1 MAKQKIVPPEAGGT
15 TGPSAS
21 RRTRSRA
28 LPSVRLGI
36 AGVGNMGGYH
46 ARLVLAGAVPGC
58 VLAAVCDIDADRM
71 RPYKD
76 ADRFTDA
83 GEMIRSG
90 KIDAILI
97 ATPHYSH
104 TPIGIEALRA
114 GLHVLVEKPIS
125 VDKADAE
132 KLIAAHRSKRQVFAA
147 MFNQRTDP
155 VFQKIRSLVSAGEL
169 GEIRRVQWTI
179 TDWFRS
185 QAYYDSG
192 GWRATWAGEGGG
204 VLLNQCVHNIDL
216 FQWIFGMP
224 QKVRALCCFGRHHA
238 IEVEDDVSAIFEFA
252 SGATAVLV
260 TSTGEA
266 PGVNRLEVSG
276 DLGRLTCEH
285 RRLTFVRNEVGTAEY
300 SRTTREGYLPPATWQ
315 VEIPVAADAGNQHR
329 KILEN
334 FIRAILYGEELIAP
348 AEEGLKSLE
357 LINGIQLSSFND
369 RTVEFPVS
377 AARYAAFLRGRIA
390 SSKPAKKP
398 VAYRGAPG
406 NYLKL

>member
-1 MAKQKIVPPEAGGT
+1 MKKKSNA
-15 TGPSAS
+15 
-21 RRTRSRA
+21 
-28 LPSVRLGI
+28 SVRLGI

-46 ARLVLAGAVPGC
+46 ARMVLAGSIPGC
-58 VLAAVCDIDADRM
+58 VLAAVCDTDEDKLRPYTDADLFLDSR
-71 RPYKD
+71 
-76 ADRFTDA
+76 
-83 GEMIRSG
+83 EMIRSG

-104 TPIGIEALRA
+104 MPIGADALRA
-114 GLHVLVEKPIS
+114 GLHVLVEKPVS
-125 VDKADAE
+125 VHAADAA
-132 KLIAAHRSKRQVFAA
+132 KLIAAHRSKKQVFAA

-155 VFQKIRSLVSAGEL
+155 VFRKIRSLVQAGEL

-204 VLLNQCVHNIDL
+204 VMINQCVHNIDL

-224 QKVRALCCFGRHHA
+224 QRVRALCCFGRHHA

-252 SGATAVLV
+252 NGASAVLV

-276 DLGRLTCEH
+276 NLGRLTCEQ
-285 RRLTFVRNEVGTAEY
+285 RALSFIRNETGTAEY
-300 SRTTREGYLPPATWQ
+300 SRTTREGYLPPATWRAD
-315 VEIPVAADAGNQHR
+315 IPVAGDSGNQHQ
-329 KILEN
+329 KILVN
-334 FIRAILYGEELIAP
+334 FIRAILHGEELVAP
-348 AEEGLKSLE
+348 AEEGIHSLE
-357 LINGIQLSSFND
+357 LINAMQLASFKD
-369 RTVEFPVS
+369 RTVEIPVS
-377 AARYAAFLRGRIA
+377 PAQYAAFLRRQIA
-390 SSKPAKKP
+390 RSTPAKKP

-406 NYLKL
+406 NYLA

>member
-1 MAKQKIVPPEAGGT
+1 
-15 TGPSAS
+15 
-21 RRTRSRA
+21 
-28 LPSVRLGI
+28 
-36 AGVGNMGGYH
+36 MGGYH
-46 ARLVLAGAVPGC
+46 ARLVLAGSVPGC
-58 VLAAVCDIDADRM
+58 VLAAVCDTDPEKL

-76 ADRFTDA
+76 ADLFLDSR
-83 GEMIRSG
+83 EMIRSG

-97 ATPHYSH
+97 STPHYSH
-104 TPIGIEALRA
+104 TPIGVDALRA

-125 VDKADAE
+125 VHAADAK
-132 KLIAAHRSKRQVFAA
+132 KLIAARRSKKQVFAA

-155 VFQKIRSLVSAGEL
+155 VFQKIRSLVKGGEL

-224 QKVRALCCFGRHHA
+224 EKVRALCCFGRHHA

-252 SGATAVLV
+252 NGATGVLV

-276 DLGRLTCEH
+276 DLGRLTCEQ
-285 RRLTFVRNEVGTAEY
+285 RRLTFLRNEIGTAEY
-300 SRTTREGYLPPATWQ
+300 SRATREGYLPPATWR
-315 VEIPVAADAGNQHR
+315 VEIPVTRDSGNQHL
-329 KILEN
+329 KILQN
-334 FIRAILYGEELIAP
+334 FIRAILHGEELIAP
-348 AEEGLKSLE
+348 AEEGLNSLE
-357 LINGIQLSSFND
+357 LINAIQLSSFKD
-369 RTVEFPVS
+369 RAVHIPVS
-377 AARYAAFLRGRIA
+377 SAQYATFLRGRIA
-390 SSKPAKKP
+390 GAAPAIKP
-398 VAYRGAPG
+398 VPYQGSPG
-406 NYLKL
+406 NYLA

>member
-1 MAKQKIVPPEAGGT
+1 
-15 TGPSAS
+15 
-21 RRTRSRA
+21 
-28 LPSVRLGI
+28 
-36 AGVGNMGGYH
+36 MGGYH
-46 ARLVLAGAVPGC
+46 ARMVLAGSIPGC
-58 VLAAVCDIDADRM
+58 VLAAVCDTDEGRLL
-71 RPYKD
+71 PYKD
-76 ADRFTDA
+76 ADWFTDSR
-83 GEMIRSG
+83 EMIRSG

-104 TPIGIEALRA
+104 MPIGVDALRA

-125 VDKADAE
+125 VHAADAE
-132 KLIAAHRSKRQVFAA
+132 KLIAAHRSKKQVFAA

-155 VFQKIRSLVSAGEL
+155 VFRKIRSLVQAGEL

-204 VLLNQCVHNIDL
+204 VLINQCVHNIDL

-224 QKVRALCCFGRHHA
+224 ERVRALCCFGRHHA

-252 SGATAVLV
+252 NGATGVLV

-276 DLGRLTCEH
+276 DLGRLTCEQ
-285 RRLTFVRNEVGTAEY
+285 RSLSFVRNAVGTAEY

-315 VEIPVAADAGNQHR
+315 VDIPVTGDSGNQHQ
-329 KILEN
+329 KILVN
-334 FIRAILYGEELIAP
+334 FIRAILHGEELIAP
-348 AEEGLKSLE
+348 AEEGIKSLE
-357 LINGIQLSSFND
+357 LINAMQLASFKD
-369 RTVEFPVS
+369 RTVEIPVS
-377 AARYAAFLRGRIA
+377 SARYAAFLRGRIA
-390 SSKPAKKP
+390 RSSPVKKQ
-398 VAYRGAPG
+398 VAYRGSPG
-406 NYLKL
+406 NYLAGIKL

>member
-1 MAKQKIVPPEAGGT
+1 MKKNSR
-15 TGPSAS
+15 PSA
-21 RRTRSRA
+21 
-28 LPSVRLGI
+28 PVRLGVV
-36 AGVGNMGGYH
+36 GVGNMGGYH
-46 ARLVLAGAVPGC
+46 ARMVLAGNIPGC
-58 VLAAVCDIDADRM
+58 VLAAVCDSEAGKLKG
-71 RPYKD
+71 YGE
-76 ADRFTDA
+76 AAVFTDSS
-83 GEMIRSG
+83 EMIQSG
-90 KIDAILI
+90 KIDALLI

-125 VDKADAE
+125 VHKADAE
-132 KLIAAHRSKRQVFAA
+132 KLVAAHRSKKQVFAA

-155 VFQKIRSLVSAGEL
+155 VFQKIRSLVSGGEL
-169 GEIRRVQWTI
+169 GKILRVQWTI

-224 QKVRALCCFGRHHA
+224 EKVRALCRFGAHHD

-252 SGATAVLV
+252 NGATGVLV

-285 RRLTFVRNEVGTAEY
+285 RRLTFIRNETGTAEH
-300 SRTTREGYLPPATWQ
+300 SRTTREGYLPPATWNI
-315 VEIPVAADAGNQHR
+315 EIPVAGDSGNQHE
-329 KILEN
+329 KILKN
-334 FIRAILYGEELIAP
+334 FVAAILHGEKLIAP
-348 AEEGLKSLE
+348 AEEGLHSLE
-357 LINGIQLSSFND
+357 LINGILLSSARD
-369 RTVEFPVS
+369 RTVEFPVKS
-377 AARYAAFLRGRIA
+377 AQYTAFLRTRIA
-390 SSKPAKKP
+390 RSAHHKKT
-398 VAYRGAPG
+398 VAYSGSPG
-406 NYLKL
+406 NYLA

>member
-1 MAKQKIVPPEAGGT
+1 
-15 TGPSAS
+15 
-21 RRTRSRA
+21 
-28 LPSVRLGI
+28 
-36 AGVGNMGGYH
+36 MGSYH
-46 ARLVLAGAVPGC
+46 ARQVLDGAVPGC
-58 VLAAVCDIDADRM
+58 ALAAVCDTDPGKM
-71 RPYKD
+71 RPYRD
-76 ADRFTDA
+76 ADRFADS
-83 GEMIRSG
+83 GSMIRSG

-125 VDKADAE
+125 VHKADAE
-132 KLIAAHRSKRQVFAA
+132 KLVAAHRSKKQVFAA

-179 TDWFRS
+179 TDWFRT

-224 QKVRALCCFGRHHA
+224 LRVRALCCFGHHHD

-252 SGATAVLV
+252 NGATAVLV

-266 PGVNRLEVSG
+266 PGANRLEVSG
-276 DLGRLTCEH
+276 DLGRLTCE
-285 RRLTFVRNEVGTAEY
+285 RRKLAFTRNEFGAAEY

-315 VEIPVAADAGNQHR
+315 VDIPVNADGGNQHR

-334 FIRAILYGEELIAP
+334 FVRAILYGEALIAP

-357 LINGIQLSSFND
+357 LINGIQLSSFKD
-369 RTVEFPVS
+369 RSVGFPVS
-377 AARYAAFLRGRIA
+377 AAQYAAFLRGRIA
-390 SSKPAKKP
+390 GSKTAKKP
-398 VAYRGAPG
+398 VPYHGSPG
-406 NYLKL
+406 NYLA

>member
-1 MAKQKIVPPEAGGT
+1 M
-15 TGPSAS
+15 
-21 RRTRSRA
+21 
-28 LPSVRLGI
+28 RLGI
-36 AGVGNMGGYH
+36 AGMGNMGGYH
-46 ARLVLAGAVPGC
+46 ARMVLSGAVPGC
-58 VLAAVCDIDADRM
+58 VLAAVCDTDAAKLLPYTDADQ
-71 RPYKD
+71 
-76 ADRFTDA
+76 FTDSR
-83 GEMIRSG
+83 EMIRSG

-104 TPIGIEALRA
+104 TPIGVDALRA

-125 VDKADAE
+125 VHKADAE
-132 KLIAAHRSKRQVFAA
+132 KLIAAHRAKKQVFAA

-155 VFQKIRSLVSAGEL
+155 VFQKIRSLVTGGEL

-204 VLLNQCVHNIDL
+204 VLINQCVHNIDL

-224 QKVRALCCFGRHHA
+224 EKVRALCCFGRHHD
-238 IEVEDDVSAIFEFA
+238 IEVEDDVSAIFEFPN
-252 SGATAVLV
+252 GATGVLV

-276 DLGRLTCEH
+276 DLGRLTCEQS
-285 RRLTFVRNEVGTAEY
+285 RLSFIRNEVGTAEY
-300 SRTTREGYLPPATWQ
+300 LRSTREGYLPPATWQ
-315 VEIPVAADAGNQHR
+315 AEIPVAADAGNQHL

-334 FIRAILYGEELIAP
+334 FIRAILHGEALIAP

-357 LINGIQLSSFND
+357 IINAIQLASFKD
-369 RTVEFPVS
+369 RTEKIPVS
-377 AARYAAFLRGRIA
+377 SAQYAAFLRGRIA
-390 SSKPAKKP
+390 GSNPARKKP
-398 VAYRGAPG
+398 VAYHGSPG
-406 NYLKL
+406 NYLA

>member
-1 MAKQKIVPPEAGGT
+1 LKKKS
-15 TGPSAS
+15 SAAAS
-21 RRTRSRA
+21 I
-28 LPSVRLGI
+28 RLGI

-46 ARLVLAGAVPGC
+46 ARMVLAGLVPGC
-58 VLAAVCDIDADRM
+58 VLAAVCDTDAERLSSYADADQF
-71 RPYKD
+71 
-76 ADRFTDA
+76 ADSRK
-83 GEMIRSG
+83 MIRSG

-97 ATPHYSH
+97 STPHYSH
-104 TPIGIEALRA
+104 TPIGVDALRA

-125 VDKADAE
+125 VQKSDAE
-132 KLIAAHRSKRQVFAA
+132 KLLAARRSKKQVFAA

-155 VFQKIRSLVSAGEL
+155 VFQKIRSLVQGGEL
-169 GEIRRVQWTI
+169 GEIRRIQWTI

-224 QKVRALCCFGRHHA
+224 MRVKALCCFGRHHD

-252 SGATAVLV
+252 NGATAVLV

-276 DLGRLTCEH
+276 DLGRLTCEQ
-285 RRLTFVRNEVGTAEY
+285 RRLAFIRNEIGTADY
-300 SRTTREGYLPPATWQ
+300 LRSTREGYLPPATWQ
-315 VEIPVAADAGNQHR
+315 VEIPVAGDAGKQHL

-334 FIRAILYGEELIAP
+334 FIRAILHGEELIAP
-348 AEEGLKSLE
+348 AEDGLKSLE
-357 LINGIQLSSFND
+357 LINGIQLASFKD

-377 AARYAAFLRGRIA
+377 SAQYAAFLRSRIA
-390 SSKPAKKP
+390 GSTHAKKP
-398 VAYRGAPG
+398 VAYQGAPG
-406 NYLKL
+406 NYLA

>member
-1 MAKQKIVPPEAGGT
+1 
-15 TGPSAS
+15 
-21 RRTRSRA
+21 
-28 LPSVRLGI
+28 
-36 AGVGNMGGYH
+36 MGGYH
-46 ARLVLAGAVPGC
+46 ARMVLNGLVPGC
-58 VLAAVCDIDADRM
+58 VLAAVCDTDAEKLRPYTDADQ
-71 RPYKD
+71 
-76 ADRFTDA
+76 FTDSHA
-83 GEMIRSG
+83 MIHSG

-104 TPIGIEALRA
+104 TPIGVDALRA

-125 VDKADAE
+125 VQKADAE
-132 KLIAAHRSKRQVFAA
+132 KLIAAHRSKKQVFAA

-155 VFQKIRSLVSAGEL
+155 VFQKIRSLVKGGEL

-224 QKVRALCCFGRHHA
+224 VSVKALCCFGRHHD

-252 SGATAVLV
+252 NGATGVLV

-266 PGVNRLEVSG
+266 PGVNRLEASG
-276 DLGRLTCEH
+276 DLGRLTCEQ
-285 RRLTFVRNEVGTAEY
+285 RTLSFVRNEVGTADYLRSTNEA
-300 SRTTREGYLPPATWQ
+300 YLPPATWR
-315 VEIPVAADAGNQHR
+315 VEIPMAADAGNQHL
-329 KILEN
+329 KILQN
-334 FIRAILYGEELIAP
+334 FIRAILHGDALIAP
-348 AEEGLKSLE
+348 AEEGLNSLE
-357 LINGIQLSSFND
+357 LINGIQLASFKD

-377 AARYAAFLRGRIA
+377 SAQYAAFLRGRIA
-390 SSKPAKKP
+390 GSTLEKKP
-398 VAYRGAPG
+398 VPYHGSPG
-406 NYLKL
+406 NYLA

>member
-1 MAKQKIVPPEAGGT
+1 M
-15 TGPSAS
+15 
-21 RRTRSRA
+21 
-28 LPSVRLGI
+28 RLGI

-46 ARLVLAGAVPGC
+46 ARMVLSGAVPGC
-58 VLAAVCDIDADRM
+58 VLAAVCDTDAEKLRPYTDADQ
-71 RPYKD
+71 
-76 ADRFTDA
+76 FTDSRA
-83 GEMIRSG
+83 MIHSG

-104 TPIGIEALRA
+104 TPIGVDALRA

-125 VDKADAE
+125 VQKSDAE
-132 KLIAAHRSKRQVFAA
+132 KLIAAHRSKKQVFAA

-155 VFQKIRSLVSAGEL
+155 VFQKIRSLVKGGEL

-224 QKVRALCCFGRHHA
+224 VSVKALCCFGRHHD

-252 SGATAVLV
+252 NGATGVLV

-266 PGVNRLEVSG
+266 PGVNRLEASG
-276 DLGRLTCEH
+276 DLGRLTCEQ
-285 RRLTFVRNEVGTAEY
+285 RTLSFVRNETGTAEY
-300 SRTTREGYLPPATWQ
+300 LRSTREAYLPPATWR
-315 VEIPVAADAGNQHR
+315 VEIPVAADAGNQHL
-329 KILEN
+329 KILQN
-334 FIRAILYGEELIAP
+334 FIRAILHGDALIAP
-348 AEEGLKSLE
+348 AEEGLNSLE
-357 LINGIQLSSFND
+357 LINGIQLASFKD

-377 AARYAAFLRGRIA
+377 SAQYAAFLRGRIA
-390 SSKPAKKP
+390 GSTLEKNP
-398 VAYRGAPG
+398 VAYHGSPG
-406 NYLKL
+406 NYLA